1 MNRSDE
7 GRVGRAGGVGLPCE
21 GDIPISTHE
30 GDEGDLGWPLEIDA
44 EDNHYLNLT

>member
-7 GRVGRAGGVGLPCE
+7 GRVGRAGGVSLPCE

-30 GDEGDLGWPLEIDA
+30 DDLGWPLEIDA